1 MLHNTCSKGAEY
13 WMLLGIDSPSGRTI
27 HSLLQIPPL
36 EGELGKR
43 PRLMNRIWQKWWY
56 FMSKV
61 QLYKNC
67 SSHFWC
73 SLAYGPP
80 SWITTL
86 GESVCHVVSCPM
98 VKNWKRPPVKHQQG
112 TEALSPTAY
121 EKPRPV
127 DNHVSELGSGSSPQV
142 EPSDE
147 ATALLTSLNAE
158 WMDNFSYL
166 F

>member
-27 HSLLQIPPL
+27 HCLLQIPPL

-43 PRLMNRIWQKWWY
+43 PRLMNRIWQKRWY

-73 SLAYGPP
+73 SLSYGSP
-80 SWITTL
+80 SWITSSGGIHMSCCEL
-86 GESVCHVVSCPM
+86 PDGEELKKPLF
-98 VKNWKRPPVKHQQG
+98 KHQQE
-112 TEALSPTAY
+112 TEALSPTAH
-121 EKPRPV
+121 EKPRPA
-127 DNHVSELGSGSSPQV
+127 DSHVSELGSGSSPQV

-147 ATALLTSLNAE
+147 ATALLTSSNAE
-158 WMDNFSYL
+158 RMDTFSYL